1 MILAK
6 VSISEAARLAGKSR
20 TTLHRLI
27 KTGELSVSTG
37 ERNAKMVDISELV
50 RIFPD
55 LKLSAAEQSVD
66 QVNEQRVTGDV
77 TGREHENER
86 LKQEIEHLKTLV
98 SSQQSHIDSLKQAML
113 LIEHKQQSET
123 RPQET
128 TAEVQPRPRWAF
140 WRK

>member
-1 MILAK
+1 MAK

-37 ERNAKMVDISELV
+37 ERNSRMIDISELARV
-50 RIFPD
+50 FPD
-55 LKLSAAEQSVD
+55 LKFSTAEQPIE
-66 QVNEQRVTGDV
+66 QVHEQRVTGDV
-77 TGREHENER
+77 TDHVHENDR

-113 LIEHKQQSET
+113 LIEHKQQSEI
-123 RPQET
+123 PHQET
-128 TAEVQPRPRWAF
+128 TAATKLRSRWAF

>member
-37 ERNAKMVDISELV
+37 ERNSRMIDISELARV
-50 RIFPD
+50 FPD
-55 LKLSAAEQSVD
+55 LKFSTAEQPIE
-66 QVNEQRVTGDV
+66 QVHEQRVTGDV
-77 TGREHENER
+77 TDHVHENDR

-113 LIEHKQQSET
+113 LIEHKQQSEI
-123 RPQET
+123 PHQET
-128 TAEVQPRPRWAF
+128 TAATKLRSRWAF

>member
-37 ERNAKMVDISELV
+37 ERNARMVDISELARV
-50 RIFPD
+50 FPD
-55 LKLSAAEQSVD
+55 LKLRTGEQLFE
-66 QVNEQRVTGDV
+66 QVNEQRVTGCI
-77 TGREHENER
+77 TGSDHENER

-113 LIEHKQQSET
+113 LIEHKQQSDIP
-123 RPQET
+123 PQET
-128 TAEVQPRPRWAF
+128 TAEVQPRSRWAF

>member
-37 ERNAKMVDISELV
+37 DRNTKMIDISELV
-50 RIFPD
+50 RVFPD
-55 LKLSAAEQSVD
+55 LKLSTAEQPIE
-66 QVNEQRVTGDV
+66 QVYEQRVTGDA
-77 TGREHENER
+77 TGREHENDR
-86 LKQEIEHLKTLV
+86 LKQEVEHLKTLV

-113 LIEHKQQSET
+113 LIEHKQQSEIP
-123 RPQET
+123 RQET
-128 TAEVQPRPRWAF
+128 TDATKFRSRWAF

>member
-1 MILAK
+1 MAK

-27 KTGELSVSTG
+27 KTGELSVNTG

-77 TGREHENER
+77 TRREHENER

>member
-1 MILAK
+1 MAK

-37 ERNAKMVDISELV
+37 DRNAKMIDISELARV
-50 RIFPD
+50 FPD
-55 LKLSAAEQSVD
+55 LKINAGEHHNEQVI
-66 QVNEQRVTGDV
+66 EQRVTVGV
-77 TGREHENER
+77 TGVEQENLR
-86 LKQEIEHLKTLV
+86 LMQEVEHLKTLI

-113 LIEHKQQSET
+113 LIEHKQQSE
-123 RPQET
+123 QVN
-128 TAEVQPRPRWAF
+128 AEPVAPTKLRSRWAF

>member
-37 ERNAKMVDISELV
+37 ERNSRMIDISELV

-55 LKLSAAEQSVD
+55 IKFSAAEQSID
-66 QVNEQRVTGDV
+66 RVNEQRVTGDV

-113 LIEHKQQSET
+113 LIEHKQQSDIP
-123 RPQET
+123 PQET
-128 TAEVQPRPRWAF
+128 KAEVQPRPRWAF

>member
-1 MILAK
+1 MAK

-37 ERNAKMVDISELV
+37 ERNSRMIDISELV
-50 RIFPD
+50 RVFPD
-55 LKLSAAEQSVD
+55 LKISTAEQSIE
-66 QVNEQRVTGDV
+66 QVHEQRVTGDV
-77 TGREHENER
+77 TGHVHENDR
-86 LKQEIEHLKTLV
+86 LKQEIEHLKTLL

-113 LIEHKQQSET
+113 LIEHKQQSEIP
-123 RPQET
+123 PQET
-128 TAEVQPRPRWAF
+128 TAATKLRSRWAF